1 MSLRKVQPDTSW
13 AGKCKD
19 CQHAHIREQEAG
31 QRTVLCHA
39 VYPVVQRIHSRV
51 ETCNDFRARTGPG
64 LVAMKEIAWMISS
77 DKKNKIGFFSPS
89 EWRALKKEDGGPYEP
104 D

>member
-19 CQHAHIREQEAG
+19 CQYAHVREQETG
-31 QRTVLCHA
+31 QRTLLCNA
-39 VYPVVQRIHSRV
+39 VYPIVQTVRTRV
-51 ETCNDFRARTGPG
+51 ETCNDFKANVGSELT
-64 LVAMKEIAWMISS
+64 AMKEIAWMISS
-77 DKKNKIGFFSPS
+77 DRKNKIGFFSPA
-89 EWRALKKEDGGPYEP
+89 EWKALKKENGVPYEP